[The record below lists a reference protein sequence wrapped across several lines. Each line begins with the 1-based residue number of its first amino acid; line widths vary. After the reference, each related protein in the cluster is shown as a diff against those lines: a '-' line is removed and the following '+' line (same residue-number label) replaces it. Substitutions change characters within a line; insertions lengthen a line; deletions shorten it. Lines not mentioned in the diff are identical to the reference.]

1 MIHYSVLIP
10 QRDASQAVSD
20 QLPALCQAL
29 DRLILPYEILCVDD
43 ASAPRH
49 AEALRTLLGRY
60 PRLRVLAFDQP
71 RGTAAALTAG
81 IAAARGELVVA
92 TARDLAAAAYWMPH
106 LIARLAHADF
116 VFAHRQHG
124 WPTASLHVALQAARR
139 ITARADIANDEMML
153 WAARREALANLAL
166 ARGAFRHLPT
176 LVAQRGFRVMRLSLA
191 ANRPPQGALHRAAIG
206 ERLLA
211 RWLGRRYEP
220 HLACEW
226 PAASTEQPSA
236 TLTRV
241 DGGRSRLVPQPATI
255 RADENRPHSA

>member
-10 QRDASQAVSD
+10 QRSASQAVAD
-20 QLPALCQAL
+20 QLPALCHAL

-43 ASAPRH
+43 ASSASH
-49 AEALRTLLGRY
+49 AEALQSLLGRY
-60 PRLRVLAFDQP
+60 PRLRVLAFDHP

-92 TARDLAAAAYWMPH
+92 SAPDIAGAARWLPH
-106 LIARLAHADF
+106 LIARLAHCDF
-116 VFAHRQHG
+116 VFARLQHG
-124 WPTASLHVALQAARR
+124 WAKSLLSKSIQAARWL
-139 ITARADIANDEMML
+139 TAPLDIAENERML

-166 ARGAFRHLPT
+166 ARGAFRYLPT
-176 LVAQRGFRVMRLSLA
+176 LVAERGFRVMRLSLSA
-191 ANRPPQGALHRAAIG
+191 SRPPQGALHRATTG

-226 PAASTEQPSA
+226 PAAANERPNA
-236 TLTRV
+236 ALARA
-241 DGGRSRLVPQPATI
+241 DGGRSRLAPHPATT
-255 RADENRPHSA
+255 RADENRPHTA